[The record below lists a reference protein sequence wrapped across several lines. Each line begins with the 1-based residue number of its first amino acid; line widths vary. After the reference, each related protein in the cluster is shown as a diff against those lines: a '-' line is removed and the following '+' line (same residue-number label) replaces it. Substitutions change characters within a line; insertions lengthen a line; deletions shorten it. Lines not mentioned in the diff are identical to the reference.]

1 MPALTPQECDGLKD
15 ACINGGNLDG
25 LLALYEP
32 GACLVQQ
39 TGEPA
44 KTGAALRQSL
54 AAFISMQ
61 AKIKTNVTQV
71 IIAASE
77 HPPPPWQPRA
87 DHQRELAVLY
97 NDWTLTAGGL
107 SLSGKAVEVVRRQAD
122 GSWKFVV
129 DDPFGR
135 T

>member
-15 ACINGGNLDG
+15 ACINGGDLDG
-25 LLALYEP
+25 LIALYEP

-39 TGEPA
+39 KGEPP

-77 HPPPPWQPRA
+77 HPPPWRPPSQHLS
-87 DHQRELAVLY
+87 DLAVLY
-97 NDWTLTAGGL
+97 NDWTLTASGM
-107 SLSGKAVEVVRRQAD
+107 SLSGRAIEVLRRQPD
-122 GSWKFVV
+122 GTWKFVV

>member
-39 TGEPA
+39 NGPP
-44 KTGAALRQSL
+44 KTGAALRQCL
-54 AAFISMQ
+54 GAYISMQ

-71 IIAASE
+71 IVAATE
-77 HPPPPWQPRA
+77 RQPPPWRPTSHHLS
-87 DHQRELAVLY
+87 DLAVLY
-97 NDWTLTAGGL
+97 NDWTLTASGM
-107 SLSGKAVEVVRRQAD
+107 SLSGKAVEVVRRQPD
-122 GSWKFVV
+122 GTWRFVV